1 MVKKQD
7 LLKKLT
13 EIDRYGLTTE
23 MNDSIS
29 VEDISYFS
37 ENYIKQ
43 ETRSV
48 LGLDIYKY
56 SEYNDAK
63 QTLIPFIFDL
73 LLDNAIQYVSCTEI
87 SLFKDVNIRENFI
100 STGDGGYIIFLTP
113 IHALI
118 FNLYFFAVLHIF
130 NSGSFSPKLS
140 EFMGDIMARSTITY
154 DKVFNYENNWY
165 GKAIIKNAR
174 ILSKDRLNRFII
186 DKETYLYFM
195 KKFNGIES
203 LSIIDDRIIKQLFNI
218 EGDLQ
223 SRLFNSELKNQLRNI
238 HVQKIEDTLAKS
250 THLNIY
256 NIEIQ
261 FHTTSMRDDENISY
275 IFTLGNTNI
284 TNM

>member
-7 LLKKLT
+7 LLKKLM
-13 EIDRYGLTTE
+13 EIDKYGLTSET
-23 MNDSIS
+23 NNVIS
-29 VEDISYFS
+29 VEDVSTFS
-37 ENYIKQ
+37 EKYIKQ
-43 ETRSV
+43 ETKSV

-56 SEYNDAK
+56 SDYDDSR
-63 QTLIPFIFDL
+63 QPLIPFVFDL
-73 LLDNAIQYVSCTEI
+73 LLDNAAQYVSCTEL

-100 STGDGGYIIFLTP
+100 STGDGGFIIFPTP
-113 IHALI
+113 LHALI

-130 NSGSFSPKLS
+130 NSGSFSPKFS
-140 EFMGDIMARSTITY
+140 EYIGEFTVRSTITY
-154 DKVFNYENNWY
+154 DNVFNYENNWY

-195 KKFNGIES
+195 KKFNGLES
-203 LSIIDDRIIKQLFNI
+203 LSIIDSGIIKQAFNI
-218 EGDLQ
+218 EGELQ

-238 HVQKIEDTLAKS
+238 HVQKVEDTLAKS
-250 THLNIY
+250 TKLNIY

-261 FHTTSMRDDENISY
+261 FHTTSMRDDENVSY

-284 TNM
+284 TNI